1 MLILYQIAF
10 FTNSVSMKQSKL
22 ITTGIVIFIGL
33 IFVLILSNA
42 TFLTI
47 EAGERGV
54 LFKRFGGGLDK
65 TNIYDPG
72 FHIVAPWNSMYVYDV
87 REKQIEE
94 EMEVLSSNGLTIS
107 VDVTVRVNPSYTKI
121 GDLHEKF
128 GFDYLN
134 SLVRPEVRASVRK
147 IVGRFTPEELYS
159 TRREEVQQMIQTDL
173 EENLKNNFV
182 ELRASLIRDI
192 SLPDRVKSAI
202 EEKLQAEQL
211 ALKYQ
216 YILDQE
222 RKEAERKIIE
232 AEAKAKANQILN
244 ASLSANI
251 LKDKGIEATLELSKS
266 ANTKVIVVG
275 GNGDGLPL
283 ILGGN

>member
-1 MLILYQIAF
+1 
-10 FTNSVSMKQSKL
+10 MKQSKL
-22 ITTGIVIFIGL
+22 ITTGIIIFIGL

-65 TNIYDPG
+65 THIYDPG

-87 REKQIEE
+87 REKQLEE
-94 EMEVLSSNGLTIS
+94 EMEVLSSNGLTIA
-107 VDVTVRVNPSYTKI
+107 VDVTVRVNPAYSQI
-121 GDLHEKF
+121 GELHEKF

-173 EENLKNNFV
+173 EQNLESNFV
-182 ELRASLIRDI
+182 DLRASLIRDI

>member
-1 MLILYQIAF
+1 
-10 FTNSVSMKQSKL
+10 MKQGKL
-22 ITTGIVIFIGL
+22 VTTGVILFVGL
-33 IFVLILSNA
+33 IFVLLLSNA

-54 LFKRFGGGLDK
+54 LFKRFGGGLIK
-65 TNIYDPG
+65 EKIYEPG
-72 FHIVAPWNSMYVYDV
+72 FHIVAPWNTMFVYDV
-87 REKQIEE
+87 REKQLEE
-94 EMEVLSSNGLTIS
+94 EMQVLSSNGLNIN
-107 VDVTVRVNPSYTKI
+107 VDVTVRVNPMYLKI

-128 GFDYLN
+128 GFDFFN

-147 IVGRFTPEELYS
+147 VVGRFTPEELYS
-159 TRREEVQQMIQTDL
+159 TKRDEVQQMIQTDL
-173 EENLKNNFV
+173 EENLQRNYV

-192 SLPDRVKSAI
+192 ELPDRVVKAI

-211 ALKYQ
+211 ALKYE
-216 YILDQE
+216 YLLDQE

-232 AEAKAKANQILN
+232 AEAKAESNRILN
-244 ASLSANI
+244 ASLSNNI
-251 LKDKGIEATLELSKS
+251 LRDKGIEATLELSKS